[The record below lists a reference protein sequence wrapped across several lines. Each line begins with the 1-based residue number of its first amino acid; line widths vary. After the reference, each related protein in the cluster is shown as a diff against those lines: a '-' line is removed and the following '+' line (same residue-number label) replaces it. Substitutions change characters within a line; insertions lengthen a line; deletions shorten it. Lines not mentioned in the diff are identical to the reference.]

1 MAMLG
6 DMESRLSPHRRRHSI
21 GNVIGVVVSMLL
33 VAVSVLIVTAGLII
47 TGAMILLHVDL
58 SQLKNF
64 G

>member
-6 DMESRLSPHRRRHSI
+6 DMESRLGPLRRRHSI
-21 GNVIGVVVSMLL
+21 GSVIGILVSVLL
-33 VAVSVLIVTAGLII
+33 AAISVLIVIGGLII
-47 TGAMILLHVDL
+47 TGAMILLYVDL

>member
-6 DMESRLSPHRRRHSI
+6 DMECRLGPHRRHSI
-21 GNVIGVVVSMLL
+21 WSVIGVVVSMLL
-33 VAVSVLIVTAGLII
+33 VAVSVLIVIGGLII
-47 TGAMILLHVDL
+47 TGAMILLYVDL